1 MWKKGIRVRILVKD
15 TMEWRHPTPKETK
28 GPKLFFK
35 YKVFF
40 LNIKFITRIL
50 IFYNRFVIQMSP
62 IIIEYMT

>member
-35 YKVFF
+35 YKVYHKDI
-40 LNIKFITRIL
+40 NIL
-50 IFYNRFVIQMSP
+50 
-62 IIIEYMT
+62 